1 MTTHEITEASLA
13 PENISLNALKVVRR
27 LNNQGYQAYLVGG
40 SVRDLMLGHRPK
52 DFDVATNARPD
63 QVRELF
69 RNSRSIGKR
78 FKIVHVRFDRD
89 IIEVATFRAGTA
101 NSVVENEKGEGN
113 ENQTN
118 EIQQSESGMLIVD
131 NVYGTIEE
139 DVLRRDFTINA
150 LYYDTFKDALIDL
163 VDGKRDLKNHTLRL
177 IGDPESRY
185 REDPVRMLR
194 AVRFK
199 ALLDF
204 KIEDLGFRISKVVFL
219 YCFLMLFEI

>member
-27 LNNQGYQAYLVGG
+27 LNGQGYQAYLVGG

-52 DFDVATNARPD
+52 DFDVATNAHPD

-89 IIEVATFRAGTA
+89 IIEVATFRAGRA
-101 NSVVENEKGEGN
+101 YSVVENEKGEGN
-113 ENQTN
+113 ESHTH

-150 LYYDTFKDALIDL
+150 LYYDTFNSWNWS
-163 VDGKRDLKNHTLRL
+163 GNYMGWGNTPR
-177 IGDPESRY
+177 
-185 REDPVRMLR
+185 
-194 AVRFK
+194 
-199 ALLDF
+199 
-204 KIEDLGFRISKVVFL
+204 
-219 YCFLMLFEI
+219 C

>member
-1 MTTHEITEASLA
+1 MTIHEITEASLA

-27 LNNQGYQAYLVGG
+27 LNGQGYQAYLVGG

-89 IIEVATFRAGTA
+89 IIEVATFRAGRA

-113 ENQTN
+113 ESHTH

-139 DVLRRDFTINA
+139 DVFRRDFTINA
-150 LYYDTFKDALIDL
+150 LYYDTFSNALIDL
-163 VDGKRDLKNHTLRL
+163 VDGKRDLKSHTLR
-177 IGDPESRY
+177 
-185 REDPVRMLR
+185 PVSYTHLR
-194 AVRFK
+194 AH
-199 ALLDF
+199 
-204 KIEDLGFRISKVVFL
+204 ET
-219 YCFLMLFEI
+219 